1 MQNNSYKYLPN
12 LFIDKKKIC
21 HVLQENNENVDLLAN
36 KESSLE
42 SGVLIYANG
51 EIATSHSMIFS
62 PKGMIIPWYMT
73 RDLGFPSLIQVDNLV
88 EL

>member
-42 SGVLIYANG
+42 PGVLIYANG
-51 EIATSHSMIFS
+51 ELKQHH
-62 PKGMIIPWYMT
+62 IP
-73 RDLGFPSLIQVDNLV
+73 
-88 EL
+88 